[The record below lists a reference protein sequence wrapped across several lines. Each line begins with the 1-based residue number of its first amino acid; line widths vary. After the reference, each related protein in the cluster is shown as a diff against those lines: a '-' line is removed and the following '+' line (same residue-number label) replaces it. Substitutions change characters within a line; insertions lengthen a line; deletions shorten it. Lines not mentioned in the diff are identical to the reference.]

1 MDRGCAFPPGMLIFR
16 FSKCYFV
23 PRHVLEDCPSVAN
36 TRMALGIKAFLDG
49 CLKAGRSRETA
60 YKSYIIGLDENGCK
74 VDVVDHLQRGA
85 CLRMLTEAWLRVW
98 EDPENM

>member
-1 MDRGCAFPPGMLIFR
+1 MQ
-16 FSKCYFV
+16 
-23 PRHVLEDCPSVAN
+23 
-36 TRMALGIKAFLDG
+36 
-49 CLKAGRSRETA
+49 AGRSRETA
-60 YKSYIIGLDENGCK
+60 YKSYIIGLDENGSK